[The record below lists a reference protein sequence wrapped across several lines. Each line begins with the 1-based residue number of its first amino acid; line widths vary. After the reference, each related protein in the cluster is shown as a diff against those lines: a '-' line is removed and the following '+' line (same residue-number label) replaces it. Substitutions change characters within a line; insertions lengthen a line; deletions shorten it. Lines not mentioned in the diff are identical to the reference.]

1 MSIPAG
7 IDHLMLLA
15 DLKRWGW
22 QDNKIELA
30 CDFSSGYVSQL
41 KCGNIKD
48 MSYSKAARLFNFW
61 ESELDLYSR
70 RQASAQASSA

>member
-1 MSIPAG
+1 MIPAG
-7 IDHLMLLA
+7 IDHLVLLA

-30 CDFSSGYVSQL
+30 CAFSGGYVSQL

-48 MSYSKAARLFNFW
+48 MSYSKAARLYNFW
-61 ESELDLYSR
+61 EAERDLQTR
-70 RQASAQASSA
+70 RESSAQSAGT